1 MFNII
6 SLFLIQQLDD
16 IFPTLPVLLCI
27 QYLSGLDII
36 LLDAN
41 LLLQRATDAAEQ
53 RHCNPFCAYNIEKHF
68 KSSRG

>member
-41 LLLQRATDAAEQ
+41 LLL
-53 RHCNPFCAYNIEKHF
+53 
-68 KSSRG
+68 